1 MAEVP
6 PIVTHLTESA
16 LGPVAQTA
24 LGAIALLSLAVAIL
38 AVWKLSSVQDKRA
51 ADAKEASERIEKM
64 IAKISELQT
73 DTNRTIDSL
82 VQAESTAAQVSRE
95 QTLLLSA
102 VKQSVDTT
110 IRDAVLMRGRSLSPT
125 PPSPEPPRRIR

>member
-6 PIVTHLTESA
+6 TIVTHLAEPA
-16 LGPVAQTA
+16 LGAVAQTA

-64 IAKISELQT
+64 ISNISALQT

-82 VQAESTAAQVSRE
+82 VQAERTAEHVSRE
-95 QTLLLSA
+95 QSLLLA
-102 VKQSVDTT
+102 QVKQSIDTT
-110 IRDAVLMRGRSLSPT
+110 IRDAVLRRSNSPS
-125 PPSPEPPRRIR
+125 PSPELPPRRVR